1 MKSHTEIHDPD
12 TAIQGISNAFWVEPG
27 WGCGE
32 LGAPVSKEKHLL
44 SSNGFLQ
51 KNCWTHYFFM
61 NIRLTL
67 ALCILQ
73 IQPVFLMARPEH
85 LDENA
90 D

>member
-51 KNCWTHYFFM
+51 KNC
-61 NIRLTL
+61 
-67 ALCILQ
+67 
-73 IQPVFLMARPEH
+73 
-85 LDENA
+85 
-90 D
+90 